1 MSVSNRNWGVL
12 SAVLVAVW
20 QVSAFA
26 QTVLDE
32 DPPKTFAEGFMQ
44 GVGLPVISLY
54 HLATMIGIGILVGI
68 AARGIVPVLAFG
80 LAAIAGVAIQLSP
93 FEIPADGAFVALTTM
108 VIGVLILLRQPLSP
122 KVASSVFAVAGL
134 VHGYSLGSVLVGA
147 DTVPIVAYVSG
158 LLVAQTALGV
168 ASCAITLGATKWP
181 AQRTVLMIA
190 GCLVMV
196 AGGVA
201 AIEAAG
207 LIG

>member
-1 MSVSNRNWGVL
+1 MSVWKIFGGILAGALVVAWRA
-12 SAVLVAVW
+12 SAY
-20 QVSAFA
+20 A
-26 QTVLDE
+26 QGTIDE
-32 DPPKTFAEGFMQ
+32 ELPKTFAEGFVQ

-54 HLATMIGIGILVGI
+54 HLAAMIGIGILVGI

-80 LAAIAGVAIQLSP
+80 LAAIVGVAIQLSP
-93 FEIPADGAFVALTTM
+93 YDIPAYGAFVALTTI
-108 VIGVLILLRQPLSP
+108 VIGFLILLRKPLSP
-122 KVASSVFAVAGL
+122 KVASTVFAVAGL
-134 VHGYSLGSVLVGA
+134 VHGYSLGAVVVGA
-147 DTVPIVAYVSG
+147 DTVAIVAYVSG

-181 AQRTVLMIA
+181 AQRTALMVA

>member
-1 MSVSNRNWGVL
+1 MSGSNRIWGGV
-12 SAVLVAVW
+12 SAALVAVW

-26 QTVLDE
+26 QTVTDE
-32 DPPKTFAEGFMQ
+32 DPPMTFAEGFMQ
-44 GVGLPVISLY
+44 GVGLPVIGLY
-54 HLATMIGIGILVGI
+54 HLAAMIGIGILVGI

-93 FEIPADGAFVALTTM
+93 YDIPADGAFVALTTV

-122 KVASSVFAVAGL
+122 KVASIVFAVAGL
-134 VHGYSLGSVLVGA
+134 AHGYSLGSVVVGA

-181 AQRTVLMIA
+181 AQRTALMIA

>member
-1 MSVSNRNWGVL
+1 MLTAAFLAAG
-12 SAVLVAVW
+12 

-26 QTVLDE
+26 ETLIEE
-32 DPPKTFAEGFMQ
+32 DPPKTFAEGFIQ
-44 GVGLPVISLY
+44 GVGLPVISIY
-54 HLATMIGIGILVGI
+54 HLAAMIGIGILVGI

-93 FEIPADGAFVALTTM
+93 FDIPADGAFVALTTM

-122 KVASSVFAVAGL
+122 KVASIVFAVAGL
-134 VHGYSLGSVLVGA
+134 VHGYSLGAVLVGA
-147 DTVPIVAYVSG
+147 DAVPIVAYVAG

-181 AQRTVLMIA
+181 AQRTALMIA

-207 LIG
+207 LIS

>member
-1 MSVSNRNWGVL
+1 MSVSARWLGMVT
-12 SAVLVAVW
+12 AVLLAT
-20 QVSAFA
+20 QQMAAFA
-26 QTVLDE
+26 QTVIEE

-44 GVGLPVISLY
+44 GVGLPVISIY
-54 HLATMIGIGILVGI
+54 HLAAMIGIGILVGI

-93 FEIPADGAFVALTTM
+93 YDIPADGAFVALTTM
-108 VIGVLILLRQPLSP
+108 VIGVLILLRQPMSP
-122 KVASSVFAVAGL
+122 KVASMVFAVAGL

-147 DTVPIVAYVSG
+147 DAIPIVAYVSG
-158 LLVAQTALGV
+158 LLIAQTALGV

-181 AQRTVLMIA
+181 AQRTVLVVA

-196 AGGVA
+196 AGGIA

-207 LIG
+207 LIS

>member
-1 MSVSNRNWGVL
+1 MSVSARWFGMVT
-12 SAVLVAVW
+12 AVLLTTQQVA
-20 QVSAFA
+20 AFA
-26 QTVLDE
+26 QTVIEE

-44 GVGLPVISLY
+44 GVGLPVISIY
-54 HLATMIGIGILVGI
+54 HLAAMIGIGILVGI

-93 FEIPADGAFVALTTM
+93 YDIPADGAFVALTTM
-108 VIGVLILLRQPLSP
+108 VIGVLILLRQPMSP
-122 KVASSVFAVAGL
+122 KVASMVFAVAGL
-134 VHGYSLGSVLVGA
+134 VHGYSLGAVLVGA
-147 DTVPIVAYVSG
+147 DAIPIVAYIAG
-158 LLVAQTALGV
+158 LLIAQTALGV

-181 AQRTVLMIA
+181 AQRTVLVVA

-207 LIG
+207 LIS

>member
-1 MSVSNRNWGVL
+1 MSISNRLWGVS
-12 SAVLVAVW
+12 SAALVAVW
-20 QVSAFA
+20 QVTAFA
-26 QTVLDE
+26 HPVADE
-32 DPPKTFAEGFMQ
+32 DPPMTFAEGFMQ

-54 HLATMIGIGILVGI
+54 HLAAMIGIGILVGI

-93 FEIPADGAFVALTTM
+93 FDIPADGAFVALTTM

-122 KVASSVFAVAGL
+122 KVASIVFAVAGL

-147 DTVPIVAYVSG
+147 DTVGILAYVSG

-181 AQRTVLMIA
+181 AQRTALVIA